1 MDRCFNPATRSV
13 NPCVFATT
21 PPNPTTI
28 AVLRIETPESAAPL
42 LKILIHSVMPSIRL
56 NIKSVASATP
66 ANTEVSTGKGCHGL
80 LNNTKITMIGRTAMA
95 TCGRSG
101 FSSSEGSSSSDNWYF
116 KVLSKNPYPFLVKER
131 ARNSNQKKIIK
142 NIAIAVNKDGTNAA
156 VDGVPRLSIAITFC
170 TEGEPGPLIDQVQ
183 HPAEMAAGIRR
194 RVRFASLNR
203 LSAIG

>member
-1 MDRCFNPATRSV
+1 MPAQTATVTITKIKGGMDRCFNPATRSV

-56 NIKSVASATP
+56 NIKIVASATP

-95 TCGRSG
+95 TCGRSW
-101 FSSSEGSSSSDNWYF
+101 FSSG
-116 KVLSKNPYPFLVKER
+116 
-131 ARNSNQKKIIK
+131 
-142 NIAIAVNKDGTNAA
+142 
-156 VDGVPRLSIAITFC
+156 
-170 TEGEPGPLIDQVQ
+170 
-183 HPAEMAAGIRR
+183 
-194 RVRFASLNR
+194 
-203 LSAIG
+203 